1 MQHRVNKVIIYK
13 FLPFRSNFVIFCFFC
28 SLASRQKFRIRGE
41 GPVNG
46 LIFPSPHLHCTNNS
60 IVCTFLTDTRI
71 TILTGLNWFS
81 LSGAAE
87 NDVLGFIPVEPTHV
101 TIVDLK
107 MELTT
112 LVTDANG
119 IKDRA
124 ATFHVLQVDESSYC
138 DSLSGFGLKGVP
150 MEQNI
155 TTVGISCVS
164 TFALRKV
171 HNDGSVLHDAIVGV
185 ARGILDYGSLGA
197 IELQMFYEALFHKKK
212 MRLFSH

>member
-1 MQHRVNKVIIYK
+1 MT
-13 FLPFRSNFVIFCFFC
+13 
-28 SLASRQKFRIRGE
+28 
-41 GPVNG
+41 
-46 LIFPSPHLHCTNNS
+46 FPSPHLRCTDNS
-60 IVCTFLTDTRI
+60 IVRTFLTDTRI

-87 NDVLGFIPVEPTHV
+87 NDVLGFIPVEPTYV

-107 MELTT
+107 MELAT

-138 DSLSGFGLKGVP
+138 DSLSGFGLEGVP
-150 MEQNI
+150 VEQYI
-155 TTVGISCVS
+155 TTIGISCIS
-164 TFALRKV
+164 TFALREV
-171 HNDGSVLHDAIVGV
+171 HNDGSVLHDAIVSV

-197 IELQMFYEALFHKKK
+197 IELQMFYEPLFHKKEI
-212 MRLFSH
+212 RFFSH